1 MPVSLQT
8 INQSL
13 QVGVAFISF
22 IDYLC
27 DKVEIFP
34 VRTRIIN
41 NHDILKFI
49 YNRTSKYSYM
59 HIYAFHLSD

>member
-1 MPVSLQT
+1 MLVSLRT

-13 QVGVAFISF
+13 QVEIDFISF

-34 VRTRIIN
+34 VRERERMDN
-41 NHDILKFI
+41 KSGCLKA
-49 YNRTSKYSYM
+49 S
-59 HIYAFHLSD
+59 